1 MTIQE
6 KQALINLA
14 IANKWNINK
23 YLASGIK
30 YTNKLG
36 IKKTLELTQLELH
49 TLLATNGRTYKR
61 DVAI

>member
-6 KQALINLA
+6 KQAFLNLA
-14 IANKWNINK
+14 IANKWTINK

-36 IKKTLELTQLELH
+36 IKKSLELTQLEMY
-49 TLLATNGRTYKR
+49 TLLATNGRRYKR
-61 DVAI
+61 EA